1 MRLSQSSPIDPPTVS
16 RPAAKR
22 VAFLARQRFAHRGL
36 HGGPVIENSRAAFV
50 AAIANGDGIE
60 LDVRGAR
67 DGGAFVFHDRTLDRL
82 TDEAGDLSARTAAE
96 LDRILLKG
104 TSETIPRLPEI
115 LDLVGGKVPILI
127 EAKMRRVLVTPLCRA
142 IRRALEGYGGEA
154 GIMSF
159 NPAVGRWFRRNAPHI
174 ARGLIVM
181 GEKDRH
187 GFAALRGRVARCL
200 SLWQARPD
208 FLAYDIRDL
217 PSAFAA
223 RQRQHGLV
231 LVTWTIR
238 TAEEE
243 RLALTHADA
252 LIYEK
257 PGFGKA

>member
-1 MRLSQSSPIDPPTVS
+1 MSQSSSLDSPIAS
-16 RPAAKR
+16 RPVAER
-22 VAFLARQRFAHRGL
+22 VVFLVGRRFAHRGL
-36 HGGPVIENSRAAFV
+36 HGGPVVENSRAAFA

-60 LDVRGAR
+60 LDVRSAR

-82 TDEAGDLSARTAAE
+82 TGEAGELSTRTATD

-104 TSETIPRLPEI
+104 TNETIPRLPEI
-115 LDLVGGKVPILI
+115 LDLVGGKVPLLI
-127 EAKMRRVLVTPLCRA
+127 EAKTRRVLVGPLCRA
-142 IRRALEGYGGEA
+142 VRHALEGYGGEA

-174 ARGLIVM
+174 ARGLIIM

-187 GFAALRGRVARCL
+187 GFAALRGRVARRL

-223 RQRQHGLV
+223 RRRQHGLK
-231 LVTWTIR
+231 LVTWTVR
-238 TAEEE
+238 TAAEG
-243 RLALTHADA
+243 RLALAHADA
-252 LIYEK
+252 IIYEK
-257 PGFGKA
+257 PRPGAA